1 MFKTALWS
9 GLAALAVLVGSV
21 AVCAAAQEPETLK
34 TAWLA
39 EHEAF
44 AAWYGKERGWDR
56 EAGFVLEME
65 RYPSGRELIAGIGE
79 SKWSIGACG
88 ALPALAAVLES
99 RLEIVGVGNDESYST
114 GIYARPDSP
123 ILGTVG
129 HNPAFP
135 GMAGSPATVKG
146 KVILCPVGSS
156 AFYTV
161 AQWLRGLGLSV
172 GDVVIRDVNP
182 KTGLEAFA
190 RGEGEAIA
198 FWAPF
203 THEAERLGLKPVV
216 MSSQCGASQPI
227 LLVANQA
234 FASRRPERVA
244 AFLKMYF
251 RGIDALRTAPRETLI
266 KDYQRFYREWTGR
279 DLSPEAAAWE
289 LERHPVYT
297 LEEQIA
303 MFGPEGHLME
313 WLRNLAHF
321 HGGDN
326 RLKFVTDA
334 YLKMAAQ

>member
-1 MFKTALWS
+1 MFKRAMRS
-9 GLAALAVLVGSV
+9 GLAALVFLFGVLS
-21 AVCAAAQEPETLK
+21 VCAAAQEPETLK

-56 EAGFVLEME
+56 EAGFTLEME

-114 GIYARPDSP
+114 GVYARADSP
-123 ILGTVG
+123 LLGAVG

-135 GMAGSPATVKG
+135 EMAGSPETVKG
-146 KVILCPVGSS
+146 KTILCPVGSS
-156 AFYTV
+156 AYYTV

-182 KTGLEAFA
+182 KTGLEAFS
-190 RGEGEAIA
+190 RGEGDAIA

-203 THEAERLGLKPVV
+203 THEAERLGYKPVV
-216 MSSQCGASQPI
+216 MSNQCGASQPI
-227 LLVANQA
+227 LIVANQP
-234 FASRRPERVA
+234 FAARHPERVA
-244 AFLKMYF
+244 SFLKMYF

-266 KDYQRFYREWTGR
+266 KDYRRFYQEWTGR
-279 DLSPEAAAWE
+279 ELSEEAAAWE

-297 LEEQIA
+297 LEEQLA
-303 MFGPEGHLME
+303 MFGPDGHLME

-326 RLKFVTDA
+326 RLKFVTDT
-334 YLKMAAQ
+334 YLKRAAQ